1 MNLFI
6 YIRLSSADK
15 DLKFKTESES
25 ISNQRALLRRY
36 IDTHSDLSE
45 CVSEEFVDDG
55 YSGTNADRRLS

>member
-36 IDTHSDLSE
+36 IDTHSDLSG
-45 CVSEEFVDDG
+45 CVSEEFVEM
-55 YSGTNADRRLS
+55 